1 MRDQQST
8 SLQLIPGRG
17 LNRISGRI
25 PRYLAKLSGSP
36 GWLPMYVL
44 GRLMPVRKAHWLTA
58 KAPLAFSPQPT
69 MFSGITCESVVKALR
84 RDGLFSGIN
93 LPKQIWAEIAH
104 FAACNSCCAGANRK
118 LEFPPDE
125 HEGAEQRFNL
135 AILNGNYFEKVL
147 ECDAVLAVQ
156 RDPLLQD
163 IAAHYLGC
171 QARLSSTRIW
181 WTFPTK
187 RASKAQKRLASQD
200 EYHFDL
206 LDWRMLK
213 FFFHLKPVDQ
223 GSGPHVYVC
232 GSHARR
238 ALRHQITPFVGHPV
252 DDVLRVYGADKAVT
266 LLGDAGFGF
275 VEDPF
280 GFHKATVAERTARLM
295 MEIAFGVSPGF
306 A

>member
-1 MRDQQST
+1 MHRDRWFRRKPFLFCRFQPQV
-8 SLQLIPGRG
+8 QV
-17 LNRISGRI
+17 
-25 PRYLAKLSGSP
+25 LAEEHS
-36 GWLPMYVL
+36 
-44 GRLMPVRKAHWLTA
+44 A
-58 KAPLAFSPQPT
+58 
-69 MFSGITCESVVKALR
+69 
-84 RDGLFSGIN
+84 
-93 LPKQIWAEIAH
+93 AE
-104 FAACNSCCAGANRK
+104 
-118 LEFPPDE
+118 L
-125 HEGAEQRFNL
+125 RFNQ

-163 IAAHYLGC
+163 IAAHYLGG

-187 RASKAQKRLASQD
+187 RASEAEKRLASQD

-213 FFFHLKPVDQ
+213 FFFHLKPVDE
-223 GSGPHVYVC
+223 GGGPHVYVR
-232 GSHARR
+232 GSHRRR

-252 DDVLRVYGADKAVT
+252 EEVLKVYGADKAMT

-280 GFHKATVAERTARLM
+280 GFHKASVAERTPRLM
-295 MEIAFGVSPGF
+295 MEIAFGVSTGF
-306 A
+306 ASDSGAAAGE